1 MDKEQNANQEKAIK
15 KDSQGETKS
24 LLQKRLIWQ
33 HLAQKKIKKVLRS
46 RMRLNKV
53 KDLSEIN

>member
-1 MDKEQNANQEKAIK
+1 MDKEQNANQEIAIK
-15 KDSQGETKS
+15 KDPQEETKS

-46 RMRLNKV
+46 RMWSSKL
-53 KDLSEIN
+53 KD

>member
-53 KDLSEIN
+53 KD

>member
-1 MDKEQNANQEKAIK
+1 MDKEQNANQEIAIK
-15 KDSQGETKS
+15 KDPQEEAKS

-46 RMRLNKV
+46 RMWSNKV
-53 KDLSEIN
+53 KD